1 MKTFKEFLSES
12 PLYND
17 KELDIPL
24 KIRHPLNNKSME
36 HLKESFKFFTN
47 VDFLQIW
54 FDEKTF
60 LVGQPYRDE
69 DDEELFSI
77 GMIIRTRG
85 NTMFPT
91 TPSDIIPGKNSFQVS
106 WAEISTDFANVGIAR
121 KVYLKIIEMV
131 GSLTSDNEQYKGA
144 KRLWKSLA
152 RNVTVN
158 VWDGNI
164 ESYIK
169 DDNGS
174 LLTLRSIDDSKVWGK
189 TPNYRNVL
197 LVARNVSSMR

>member
-1 MKTFKEFLSES
+1 LTES
-12 PLYND
+12 PLEND
-17 KELDIPL
+17 TELDIPL
-24 KIRHPLNNKSME
+24 KIRHPLNDKSVE
-36 HLKESFKFFTN
+36 HLKESFKFFTH

-54 FDEKTF
+54 FDNKTF
-60 LVGQPYRDE
+60 LVGQPYRGKDE
-69 DDEELFSI
+69 EELFSI

-85 NTMFPT
+85 NIMFPT

-106 WAEISTDFANVGIAR
+106 WAEISQDFSNVGIAR

-131 GSLTSDNEQYKGA
+131 GSLTSDNEQYKGS

-158 VWDGNI
+158 VWDGNV
-164 ESYIK
+164 ESYIR

-174 LLTLRSIDDSKVWGK
+174 PLTLRSIDDSKVWGK

-197 LVARNVSSMR
+197 LVVRTVSSV